1 MKDSMLMRR
10 EYVNVIKQLQ
20 LDYDS
25 KTSLYFL
32 EQINQYAFY
41 GKLDNNMSTDLLMLF
56 LPIKNQIDIDME
68 KYDKKLKTKARFN
81 NYKKI

>member
-1 MKDSMLMRR
+1 MRDSMLMRR
-10 EYVNVIKQLQ
+10 EYVNVITQLEI
-20 LDYDS
+20 DYDS

-32 EQINQYAFY
+32 EQINKYAFY

-68 KYDKKLKTKARFN
+68 KYDKKLKNVAK
-81 NYKKI
+81 

>member
-1 MKDSMLMRR
+1 MRDSMLMRR
-10 EYVNVIKQLQ
+10 EYINVITQLE

-32 EQINQYAFY
+32 EQIYEYAFY

-56 LPIKNQIDIDME
+56 LPIKNQIDIDMQ
-68 KYDKKLKTKARFN
+68 KYDKKLKNIAK
-81 NYKKI
+81 